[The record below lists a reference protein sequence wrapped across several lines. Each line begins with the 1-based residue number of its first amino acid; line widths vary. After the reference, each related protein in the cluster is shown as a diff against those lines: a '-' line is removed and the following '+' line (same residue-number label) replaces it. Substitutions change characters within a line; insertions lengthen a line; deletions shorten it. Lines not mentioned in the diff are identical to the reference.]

1 MQNNNLYNLRNFSGG
16 PGVLPQCVLQ
26 QLSEELINVPEMN
39 LSLLGISHRSD
50 WFANVVVELENLFLE
65 LLNLSADEY
74 KVLFLQGGATQQ
86 FSQIPYYFYSEKNNV
101 AKPEYIVGGYWSKL
115 AFIEA
120 ENIVFNNY
128 KKQNAINKIWDGE
141 SIKFA
146 YLPSQ
151 SDLVFDDN
159 AAYLHY
165 VSNETVEG
173 LQFNFIPNENSK
185 NPNLLRIID
194 MSSDLLARP
203 IEANKFGIIYAHAQ
217 KNLGPAGITV
227 VIIRK
232 SLFENKPNLGWS
244 SAFDYHK
251 QAEKNSIYNTPPVFA
266 IYATLLVLRWLKN
279 EIGGLVNM
287 EKINNQKANL
297 LYKVLDEVYQQDKFY
312 TPQVPEKY
320 KTSRS
325 IMNVSFHLQSIEITQ
340 KFLQQAEQQAKL
352 FGLKGHRSLGGI
364 RASIYNALPLNS
376 VELLA
381 NFLYDFWNKNK

>member
-1 MQNNNLYNLRNFSGG
+1 MQNSNLYNLRNFSGG
-16 PGVLPQCVLQ
+16 PGVLPLCVLQ
-26 QLSEELINVPEMN
+26 QLSEEIINVPEMN

-50 WFANVVVELENLFLE
+50 WFANVVVELEQRFLQ

-86 FSQIPYYFYSEKNNV
+86 FAQIPYYFYDYNKQ
-101 AKPEYIVGGYWSKL
+101 AKPEYIVSGYWSKL
-115 AFIEA
+115 AFAEA
-120 ENIVFNNY
+120 QNIISNNH
-128 KKQNAINKIWDGE
+128 KIQNPINKIWDGE
-141 SIKFA
+141 NIKFEH
-146 YLPSQ
+146 LPSQ
-151 SDLVFDDN
+151 NDIVCNDN

-165 VSNETVEG
+165 ISNETVEG

-194 MSSDLLARP
+194 MSSDLLSRP

-227 VIIRK
+227 IIIRK
-232 SLFENKPNLGWS
+232 NLYENKQNLGWC
-244 SAFDYHK
+244 SAFDYYK

-266 IYATLLVLRWLKN
+266 IYTTLLVLRWMQN
-279 EIGGLVNM
+279 EIGNLQNM
-287 EKINNQKANL
+287 EKINNQKAAL
-297 LYKVLDEVYQQDKFY
+297 LYNVLDEIYQQNQFY
-312 TPQVPEKY
+312 IPQVPEKY
-320 KTSRS
+320 KESRS
-325 IMNVSFHLQSIEITQ
+325 IMNVSFHLQNAEITQ

-364 RASIYNALPLNS
+364 RASIYNAMPLKS

-381 NFLYDFWNKNK
+381 DFLRDFWNKNK